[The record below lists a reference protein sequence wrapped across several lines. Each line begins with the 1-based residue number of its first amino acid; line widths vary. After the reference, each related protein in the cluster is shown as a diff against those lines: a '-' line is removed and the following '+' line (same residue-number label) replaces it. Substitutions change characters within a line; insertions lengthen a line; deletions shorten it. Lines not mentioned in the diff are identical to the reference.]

1 MGRNV
6 ESRPVKFSAEVIL
19 DLVMVKST
27 GAGRDFSTPTGSPIL
42 ELDGLSKNFG
52 AVPALSDVSLT
63 VRAGEV
69 HCLLGE
75 NGAGKSTLCNIVF
88 GFQGPD
94 AGRMRFCG
102 HPFQPS
108 GPAECLAAGIAMV
121 HQHFSVIETMTVV
134 ENLMLG
140 RVRGRLRRAEFAEQ
154 IRRVSRDYRLEIKPD
169 QLIEDM
175 SVGERQRVEFVKC
188 LIRNPRL
195 LVLDEP
201 TAVLPPSEIDSLLEI
216 CRLVANDG
224 CGVILVTH
232 KLAEVAAIADRT
244 TVLRG
249 GRVVESVAMRDADI
263 SGLVRAMVGRE
274 LEALDKVMAGSLG
287 MEADSSVRGNSVA
300 AGPHR
305 NAANSLKVENLVY
318 RDPAGVA
325 RLEHVNFGVAA
336 AEIVGLAGVEG
347 NGQSELADI
356 IAGIVTP
363 TAGHVSVGGRDLTGQ
378 SPRAVAAA
386 GVSVVPEDRQGAGC
400 ILSMSVAENLFL
412 ADLDRF
418 CRFGIL
424 SHGAMNKASSA
435 LMRDNDIRAAGPEA
449 PMRSLSGGNQ
459 QKAILAREL
468 SRRPLIFLLAAQPTR
483 GLDVGAVEAVYKR
496 IRSARDNGAGILL
509 ISSELTELLAVADR
523 IIVMYRGR
531 IVGECPASS
540 AYREKLGS
548 LMSGQAAPG
557 AVAA

>member
-1 MGRNV
+1 MV
-6 ESRPVKFSAEVIL
+6 EFT
-19 DLVMVKST
+19 D
-27 GAGRDFSTPTGSPIL
+27 AGRDVSTPIGSPIL
-42 ELDGLSKNFG
+42 ELNGLNKNFG
-52 AVPALSDVSLT
+52 ASPALTDVSLT

-88 GFQGPD
+88 GFLQPD
-94 AGRMRFCG
+94 AGCMRFRG
-102 HPFQPS
+102 RSFQPS
-108 GPAECLAAGIAMV
+108 SPADCLTAGIAMV
-121 HQHFSVIETMTVV
+121 HQHFSVIESMTVV

-140 RVRGRLRRAEFAEQ
+140 RVRGPLRRKDFSEQ
-154 IRRVSRDYRLEIKPD
+154 IRRVSRNYQLEIEPD
-169 QLIEDM
+169 KLISDM

-201 TAVLPPSEIDSLLEI
+201 TAVLPPTEIDSLLKI

-232 KLAEVAAIADRT
+232 KLAEIAAVADRT

-249 GRVVESVAMRDADI
+249 GRIVKSVAMKDADT
-263 SGLVRAMVGRE
+263 SQLVRAMVGRE
-274 LEALDKVMAGSLG
+274 LEALDKVMASSLG
-287 MEADSSVRGNSVA
+287 MEADPASERTVSAS
-300 AGPHR
+300 PHR
-305 NAANSLKVENLVY
+305 NVANALLVEDLVY
-318 RDPAGVA
+318 RDREGAT
-325 RLEHVNFGVAA
+325 RLEHVNLNVAA

-356 IAGIVTP
+356 VCGVVTP
-363 TAGHVSVGGRDLTGQ
+363 TTGRVSVGGRDLTGQ
-378 SPRAVAAA
+378 SPRGVTAA

-400 ILSMSVAENLFL
+400 ILSMSVTDNLFL
-412 ADLDRF
+412 GDLDRF

-424 SHGAMNKASSA
+424 RRGAMNKASSA
-435 LMRDNDIRAAGPEA
+435 LMRDNDIRAAGPQA

-459 QKAILAREL
+459 QKVILAREL
-468 SRRPLIFLLAAQPTR
+468 SRKPLLFLLAAQPTR

-523 IIVMYRGR
+523 IVVMYRGR

-540 AYREKLGS
+540 GYREKLGS
-548 LMSGQAAPG
+548 LMSGQAATRT
-557 AVAA
+557 VAA